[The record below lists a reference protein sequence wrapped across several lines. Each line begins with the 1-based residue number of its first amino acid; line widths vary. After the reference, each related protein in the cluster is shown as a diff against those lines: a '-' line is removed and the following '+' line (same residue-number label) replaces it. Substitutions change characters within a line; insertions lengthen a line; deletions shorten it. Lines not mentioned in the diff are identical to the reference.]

1 MSEIRVENII
11 GETGSDAV
19 KFTKGINVTGIATVS
34 NVSVGSSVTA
44 STFHGSGA
52 NLTGISAGLFSSYA
66 VVTDEKS
73 NGTDGGT
80 FSNGAWRQRDIN
92 TEKFDPDGIVSVSGN
107 EITLVAGTY
116 YIEVAAPAY
125 GTTRHMAKIYSI
137 SSPSQDWYGEN
148 AFAHGSHYAT
158 THSFVR
164 ARIVCSGARTL
175 GIAHRCETSR
185 SNTGF
190 GVACSFGNVETYTI
204 VKIFKEA

>member
-11 GETGSDAV
+11 GETGVDAV

-92 TEKFDPDGIVSVSGN
+92 TEKFDPDGIVSVSSN

-185 SNTGF
+185 DNVGF
-190 GVACSFGNVETYTI
+190 GIACSFGNPETYTI